1 MDGQGESGGFSLTVD
16 GRIAAAKMP
25 VTPGLLCENRTQDRE
40 APAGA
45 AYPLGEPLGRAQC
58 AFDGTAVKSAFALLL
73 TKVTKPA
80 GVAA

>member
-16 GRIAAAKMP
+16 GRIAAARMP

-45 AYPLGEPLGRAQC
+45 GHPLGERN
-58 AFDGTAVKSAFALLL
+58 ALLMAL
-73 TKVTKPA
+73 LSKVLLRYF
-80 GVAA
+80 